1 MSAATWKASCA
12 TCHKQELAFTDGRAV
27 GIGATGEHHQR
38 GPMSLVNVAY
48 AATLTWSAVAGQFY
62 QSQYSTNLTQTDW
75 KIVLGTKNIIATNG
89 IMTTTDTNAAGSPQR
104 FYRVVLFP

>member
-1 MSAATWKASCA
+1 MP
-12 TCHKQELAFTDGRAV
+12 AV
-27 GIGATGEHHQR
+27 FQAIT
-38 GPMSLVNVAY
+38 LTND